1 MKDQSD
7 GAFSTV
13 IPANQYGT
21 LHAEFRTGIVTD
33 QYGHRVLME
42 NIQDNIQYL
51 IFTSLDDARAYAK
64 QKIMESPEI
73 ECVILNDKKEE
84 VAVLRNTEY
93 MTRVMREERERN
105 EARRSRKPWWKLW

>member
-1 MKDQSD
+1 MKDQSE
-7 GAFSTV
+7 GTFSSV
-13 IPANQYGT
+13 IPANQYGI

-33 QYGHRVLME
+33 RYGHRELMG
-42 NIQDNIQYL
+42 NIQDYIQYL

-73 ECVILNDKKEE
+73 ECVIFNDKREA
-84 VAVLRNTEY
+84 VDVLRNTEY
-93 MTRVMREERERN
+93 ITCVMREERERN